1 MNYINI
7 IDLETNK
14 YLSFLYNNN
23 IIKIPLLIVLGLYI
37 VVSPKLPNTVILLYN
52 NMVFRFLVIYLII
65 FFSNR
70 DIQLSVMIA
79 VAYLFTIYKLD
90 NTHLKNIKNI

>member
-52 NMVFRFLVIYLII
+52 NIVFRFLIIYLII
-65 FFSNR
+65 FFSNH
-70 DIQLSVMIA
+70 DIQLSLMFA
-79 VAYLFTIYKLD
+79 VTYLFTIYKIN